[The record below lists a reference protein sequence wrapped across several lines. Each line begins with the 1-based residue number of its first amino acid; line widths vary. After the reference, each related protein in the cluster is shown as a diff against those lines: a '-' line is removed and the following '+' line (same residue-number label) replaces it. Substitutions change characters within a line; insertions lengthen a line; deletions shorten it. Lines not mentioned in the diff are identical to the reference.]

1 MSRISNSHEL
11 RQLVES
17 RAANRCEYCLTPMEI
32 STQPFEIEHIV
43 PLSKKG
49 LSTPENLALSC
60 RGCNSHKYNKTE
72 AKDDISDKKV
82 PIYNPRTDQWKKHFA
97 WDRNPLYLKG
107 LTPIGRATI
116 QALKLNRAQLIS
128 VRRILQQI
136 HLHPPE

>member
-1 MSRISNSHEL
+1 MSRNSHSHEL
-11 RQLVES
+11 RQLVET
-17 RAANRCEYCLTPMEI
+17 RAVSRCEYCLTPMEI
-32 STQPFEIEHIV
+32 STQPFEIEHII

-72 AKDDISDKKV
+72 AVDNISDKKV
-82 PIYNPRTDQWKKHFA
+82 PIYNPRADQWKTHFA

-107 LTPIGRATI
+107 LTPTGRATI

-136 HLHPPE
+136 HMHPPR